1 MNKHNLNIHKK
12 FVALLNRSLK
22 NCISELN
29 QRINENKIE
38 IDLQRFVNFQKESDL
53 ISSEFDDQ
61 KRDLE
66 DCEAALSED
75 NVLKSE
81 IENRLQVITDRLIT
95 LKEAGITL

>member
-1 MNKHNLNIHKK
+1 MK
-12 FVALLNRSLK
+12 
-22 NCISELN
+22 
-29 QRINENKIE
+29 
-38 IDLQRFVNFQKESDL
+38 IDLQKFVNFQKESDL
-53 ISSEFDDQ
+53 ISSEFDDH

-75 NVLKSE
+75 NVLKNE